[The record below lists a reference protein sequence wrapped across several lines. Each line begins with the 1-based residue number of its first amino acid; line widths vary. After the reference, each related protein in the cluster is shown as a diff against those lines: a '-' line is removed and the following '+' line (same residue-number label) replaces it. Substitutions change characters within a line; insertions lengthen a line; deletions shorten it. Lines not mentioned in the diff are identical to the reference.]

1 MCLWVCMYYIKSGA
15 LMSEWHAL
23 WLWLILLLD
32 YDSWMQAL
40 EKKKRKTRKSWSILK
55 MSIRMRCSS
64 KLFDPSC
71 LLISIFITIASLLL
85 SPFSRSDIIQKR
97 KVEKMKWS
105 KVRKFSRV
113 VSYFTNCLIRFG
125 IRELG
130 VRNTNLGVCRI
141 KDSVEALHC
150 FQKKSEKV
158 NVRSDQKLF
167 ISGKSE

>member
-1 MCLWVCMYYIKSGA
+1 MG
-15 LMSEWHAL
+15 
-23 WLWLILLLD
+23 
-32 YDSWMQAL
+32 
-40 EKKKRKTRKSWSILK
+40 
-55 MSIRMRCSS
+55 CSS

-71 LLISIFITIASLLL
+71 LLISIFITIAPLLL
-85 SPFSRSDIIQKR
+85 SPFSQSDIIQKR
-97 KVEKMKWS
+97 KVEKKKWS

-150 FQKKSEKV
+150 FRKKARKLM
-158 NVRSDQKLF
+158 SDQIRNYSFQESQNKRRKQREIRMGESKEPLSPPLGPPHPHAN
-167 ISGKSE
+167 IQGGVSGINIYSRSPEVI